1 MPGMTALHAAGFW
14 SGLLILLLVV
24 LSIRVVMTR
33 QRQRVILGDGGDEVM
48 IVAARRFGNAA
59 EYTPV
64 AIGGLVLLALLGWP
78 AWVIHLIGGA
88 FFVGR
93 VIHPLGLAFGKGPP
107 PARVIG
113 MTLTWLPLIA
123 AAVLLIACPLVG
135 MTPA

>member
-14 SGLLILLLVV
+14 SGILILLLVV

>member
-14 SGLLILLLVV
+14 SGLLILVLIV
-24 LSIRVVMTR
+24 LSVRVVMTR
-33 QRQRVILGDGGDEVM
+33 RRQRVILGDGGDEVM

-64 AIGGLVLLALLGWP
+64 AIAALILLALIGWQ
-78 AWVIHLIGGA
+78 AWIIHLIGAA

-93 VIHPLGLAFGKGPP
+93 VVHPLGLAFGKGPP

-113 MTLTWLPLIA
+113 MTLTWLPLLA
-123 AAVLLIACPLVG
+123 AAVLLVIGPFLA
-135 MTPA
+135 

>member
-1 MPGMTALHAAGFW
+1 MPGMTALHAAGFC

-24 LSIRVVMTR
+24 LSIRVVRTR
-33 QRQRVILGDGGDEVM
+33 RRQRVILGDGGDEVM